1 MAVPNRLRLAS
12 RPASLWPV
20 VNEPQTI
27 GEGPSTPLPTLV
39 VDHLH
44 KRYRDLVAV
53 ADITFQVLP
62 GQIYGLLG
70 PNGAGKSTTIHCIT
84 GVVTPTQG
92 SIFIRGHRADS
103 VEAKNMLGFVPDD
116 LPLPEALT
124 GREYLRF
131 VSRIYERENWQRLEA
146 LAELLGIRDALNRL
160 IREYSHGMHKKLQIA
175 AALAHDPPCLILDEP
190 FRGLDPEA
198 LMILREVLDSRRRRG
213 LSALVATHELT
224 AAATMCDKV
233 GIVANGELKIEGAP
247 NALREQYD
255 GRPLEDIY
263 LEVSGL
269 LARRGQVREML
280 DDLEN

>member
-1 MAVPNRLRLAS
+1 MVD
-12 RPASLWPV
+12 
-20 VNEPQTI
+20 EPQTVW
-27 GEGPSTPLPTLV
+27 EGPSAPLPTLS

-44 KRYRDLVAV
+44 KKYRDLVAV
-53 ADITFQVLP
+53 ADISFKVMP

-84 GVVTPTQG
+84 GVVTPSQG
-92 SIFIRGHRADS
+92 SIEIRGHRADS
-103 VEAKNMLGFVPDD
+103 IEAKNMLGFVPDD

-131 VSRIYERENWQRLEA
+131 VSRIYERENWSRLEA
-146 LAELLGIRDALNRL
+146 LAELMGIAGALNRL

-175 AALAHDPPCLILDEP
+175 AALAHDPPLLILDEP

-213 LSALVATHELT
+213 FATLVATHELT
-224 AAATMCDKV
+224 AAASMCDNV
-233 GIVANGELKIEGAP
+233 GIVASGQLKIEGAP
-247 NALREQYD
+247 NALRDQYG
-255 GRPLEDIY
+255 GRTLEDIY

-269 LARRGQVREML
+269 LARRGEVREML
-280 DDLEN
+280 DDLES

>member
-1 MAVPNRLRLAS
+1 
-12 RPASLWPV
+12 V
-20 VNEPQTI
+20 VNEPQTV
-27 GEGPSTPLPTLV
+27 GEGPSAPLPTLV

-53 ADITFQVLP
+53 ADISFQVLP

-84 GVVTPTQG
+84 GVVTPSQG
-92 SIFIRGHRADS
+92 SISIRGHRADS

-131 VSRIYERENWQRLEA
+131 VSRIYQRENWSRLEA

-175 AALAHDPPCLILDEP
+175 AAIAHDPPCLILDEP

-213 LSALVATHELT
+213 LSTLVATHELT

-247 NALREQYD
+247 NALRDQYD
-255 GRPLEDIY
+255 GRSLEDIY

-269 LARRGQVREML
+269 LARRGEVREML
-280 DDLEN
+280 DDLENQEGV